1 MPPVMGAFLLNMRL
15 SYTALKQQF
24 LRNVGQVGSTEANL
38 LADFNANLNNRYQ
51 MVWAR
56 LKGYQSQ
63 QPKTM
68 ATVDSQQYYY
78 YPKGTSRIEAAVVV
92 IGSVQ
97 YPLTTIY
104 SQKQWDTLNAIQIQ
118 PTAIPQFIFP
128 RRDDFGIWPI
138 PRAVYTMTFNRH
150 IRLRNLS
157 TEDYSTGTV
166 TMTNGDATVTGLAT
180 TFTKTMEG
188 KFLVITSDADGYG
201 YWYRIATYTS
211 ATALELDTL
220 WEGATAGTLSYKIC
234 ETPEIPEE
242 GHIILCDGATA
253 DYYKGARVDAD
264 KASEFENSF
273 WTGDQKN
280 FTRDMNSKNV
290 SGGLIGLVQTYQSR
304 DDRHLIRRQ
313 PKTYPPSYKIW
324 ATSIT

>member
-1 MPPVMGAFLLNMRL
+1 MRL
-15 SYTALKQQF
+15 SFTDIKSQF
-24 LRNVGQVGSTEANL
+24 LRNVGQVGSTETNL
-38 LADFNANLNNRYQ
+38 IADFTSNLNQRYQ
-51 MVWAR
+51 MIWAR

-63 QPKTM
+63 QPSTTS
-68 ATVDSQQYYY
+68 TVASQQYYS
-78 YPKGTSRIEAAVVV
+78 YPQGTSRIEACVVT

-138 PRAVYTMTFNRH
+138 PQAVYTMTFNRH

-157 TEDYSTGTV
+157 NEDYSTGTV
-166 TMTNGDATVTGLAT
+166 TMTNGSTTVTGSGT

-188 KFLVITSDADGYG
+188 RFIVITSDADGYG
-201 YWYRIATYTS
+201 YWYRIGTYTS
-211 ATALELDTL
+211 GTVLVLESA
-220 WEGATAGTLSYKIC
+220 WEGDTAGTLSYKIC

-242 GHIILCDGATA
+242 GHIILVDGVTA
-253 DYYKGARVDAD
+253 DYYKGVRVDAD
-264 KASEFENSF
+264 KAAQFENSF

-280 FTRDMNSKNV
+280 FTRDLNSKSV
-290 SGGLIGLVQTYQSR
+290 AGGLIGLYQTYKSR
-304 DDRHLIRRQ
+304 DDRHLIQRQ
-313 PKTYPPSYKIW
+313 PKTYPPQYKIW
-324 ATSIT
+324 ASLIS

>member
-1 MPPVMGAFLLNMRL
+1 
-15 SYTALKQQF
+15 
-24 LRNVGQVGSTEANL
+24 
-38 LADFNANLNNRYQ
+38 
-51 MVWAR
+51 MVWAK

-68 ATVDSQQYYY
+68 TTVASQQYYQ
-78 YPKGTSRIEAAVVV
+78 YPQGTGRVEAIVVT

-118 PTAIPQFIFP
+118 PTAIPQFMFP

-138 PRAVYTMTFNRH
+138 PQDAYTMTFNRH

-157 TEDYSTGTV
+157 TEDYTTGTV
-166 TMTNGDATVTGLAT
+166 TMTNASATVTGAGT
-180 TFTKTMEG
+180 TFTNTMEG
-188 KFLVITSDADGYG
+188 KWLCITSDADGYG

-211 ATALELDTL
+211 ATVIVLEKV
-220 WEGATAGTLSYKIC
+220 WEGDTAATLAFKVC

-242 GHIILCDGATA
+242 GHIILADGATA
-253 DYYKGARVDAD
+253 DFYKGPRVDAD
-264 KASEFENSF
+264 KAAQFENSF

-290 SGGLIGLVQTYQSR
+290 TGGLIGLYQTYKSR
-304 DDRHLIRRQ
+304 DDRHLIKRQ
-313 PKTYPPSYKIW
+313 PKTFPPQFKVW
-324 ATSIT
+324 ATTIS